1 MMKFDLANMN
11 DRERRMLMFG
21 GIAAVLL
28 LLLGVVLPL
37 DRSVTSAQTR
47 IEKKQADLQWMRA
60 VGPELATAGPAVQAP
75 ASQESM
81 LVIVDRAA
89 RESGLGSSLVN
100 SEPSG
105 AGGLRVRLEKA
116 PFGLIVGWLARLA
129 DQHGIRVESA
139 TMDNTGEPGVVNAG
153 LVLRSQ

>member
-1 MMKFDLANMN
+1 MKFDIANMN
-11 DRERRMLMFG
+11 ERERRMVMFG
-21 GIAAVLL
+21 GIAVVAL

-37 DRSVTSAQTR
+37 DRSVSSAQTR
-47 IEKKQADLQWMRA
+47 IEKKQADLQWMRT
-60 VGPELATAGPAVQAP
+60 VGPELASAGPPVAP
-75 ASQESM
+75 PSSQESM
-81 LVIVDRAA
+81 LVVVDRAA
-89 RESGLGSSLVN
+89 REAGLGNSLTN

-139 TMDNTGEPGVVNAG
+139 TMDNAGEPGVVNAG